1 MKYLSNPFSLY
12 QDQIKQLYYIYSKN
26 IIPNSIIFSS
36 KESEITKN
44 IMTSF
49 AILLTEEKSIHTLEE
64 FCNEIF
70 KKEIVQSPYIYFVER
85 VYLDDKKRLKEK
97 IYRADINFIHD
108 FFSVK
113 DDLGQ
118 KRICVVD
125 SIDDLSEDAS
135 NSLLKIIE
143 EPTKNS
149 HFLFLNKSKSKLLD
163 TISSRSRILNFGK
176 IHKDTFLRTFENDS
190 ISNDFLHNLTHGSIQ
205 LAQSFNDYNFESRNY
220 LDLEGLV
227 SGASQEEWVIKFL
240 DNITSVA
247 ENILPGQKVD
257 CVVYGCT
264 SGTIISG
271 YDNIKKKINM
281 AKPDALVTAP
291 STAALN
297 ALKKKNIN
305 KISIV
310 TPYIKSVN
318 NDVVKFFKNNNF
330 DVTSNTYFDIKS
342 DVDIG
347 RVDQNQLFE
356 ILSNI
361 DHKNAEALFV
371 SCTSLPVLDIIEKL
385 EKKLN
390 MTVLSSNQAL
400 IWETLESINKN
411 NSIKGYGSL
420 FS

>member
-1 MKYLSNPFSLY
+1 MNSKKIKPQFIKKTNPRVGLIVLAT
-12 QDQIKQLYYIYSKN
+12 DVMI
-26 IIPNSIIFSS
+26 
-36 KESEITKN
+36 
-44 IMTSF
+44 
-49 AILLTEEKSIHTLEE
+49 EK
-64 FCNEIF
+64 
-70 KKEIVQSPYIYFVER
+70 
-85 VYLDDKKRLKEK
+85 
-97 IYRADINFIHD
+97 
-108 FFSVK
+108 
-113 DDLGQ
+113 
-118 KRICVVD
+118 
-125 SIDDLSEDAS
+125 
-135 NSLLKIIE
+135 
-143 EPTKNS
+143 
-149 HFLFLNKSKSKLLD
+149 
-163 TISSRSRILNFGK
+163 
-176 IHKDTFLRTFENDS
+176 
-190 ISNDFLHNLTHGSIQ
+190 DFLKVFSDVSADLFINRITNYNPVTADNLKKMT
-205 LAQSFNDYNFESRNY
+205 N
-220 LDLEGLV
+220 
-227 SGASQEEWVIKFL
+227 
-240 DNITSVA
+240 NITSVT
-247 ENILPGQKVD
+247 ENILPGEKVD

-271 YDNIKKKINM
+271 YDNIKKKINI

>member
-1 MKYLSNPFSLY
+1 MNSKKIKPQFIKKTNPRVGLIVLAT
-12 QDQIKQLYYIYSKN
+12 DVMI
-26 IIPNSIIFSS
+26 
-36 KESEITKN
+36 
-44 IMTSF
+44 
-49 AILLTEEKSIHTLEE
+49 EK
-64 FCNEIF
+64 
-70 KKEIVQSPYIYFVER
+70 
-85 VYLDDKKRLKEK
+85 
-97 IYRADINFIHD
+97 
-108 FFSVK
+108 
-113 DDLGQ
+113 
-118 KRICVVD
+118 
-125 SIDDLSEDAS
+125 
-135 NSLLKIIE
+135 
-143 EPTKNS
+143 
-149 HFLFLNKSKSKLLD
+149 
-163 TISSRSRILNFGK
+163 
-176 IHKDTFLRTFENDS
+176 
-190 ISNDFLHNLTHGSIQ
+190 DFLKVFSDVSADLFINRITNYNPVTADNLKKMT
-205 LAQSFNDYNFESRNY
+205 N
-220 LDLEGLV
+220 
-227 SGASQEEWVIKFL
+227 
-240 DNITSVA
+240 NITSVA

>member
-1 MKYLSNPFSLY
+1 MNSKKIKPQFIKKINPRVGLIVLAT
-12 QDQIKQLYYIYSKN
+12 DVMI
-26 IIPNSIIFSS
+26 
-36 KESEITKN
+36 
-44 IMTSF
+44 
-49 AILLTEEKSIHTLEE
+49 EK
-64 FCNEIF
+64 
-70 KKEIVQSPYIYFVER
+70 
-85 VYLDDKKRLKEK
+85 
-97 IYRADINFIHD
+97 
-108 FFSVK
+108 
-113 DDLGQ
+113 
-118 KRICVVD
+118 
-125 SIDDLSEDAS
+125 
-135 NSLLKIIE
+135 
-143 EPTKNS
+143 
-149 HFLFLNKSKSKLLD
+149 
-163 TISSRSRILNFGK
+163 
-176 IHKDTFLRTFENDS
+176 
-190 ISNDFLHNLTHGSIQ
+190 DFLKVFSDVSADLFVNRITNYNPVTADNLKKMV
-205 LAQSFNDYNFESRNY
+205 N
-220 LDLEGLV
+220 
-227 SGASQEEWVIKFL
+227 
-240 DNITSVA
+240 NITSVT
-247 ENILPGQKVD
+247 ENILPGEKVD

-271 YDNIKKKINM
+271 YDNIKKKINI

-318 NDVVKFFKNNNF
+318 DDVVKFFKNNNF
-330 DVTSNTYFDIKS
+330 DVTSNAYFDIQS

-347 RVDQNQLFE
+347 RVDQDQLFE